1 MDYLELFAGGGG
13 GILAH
18 QELLGHAPAAV
29 AEIAAY
35 PLRVLRHRIAC
46 GQLPRLKV
54 YEDVRAVRGSA
65 YAGIGCVAGGF
76 PCQDVSAASGSTL
89 GIDGERSG
97 LVFDMLR
104 IVGEARPDYVFAENS
119 PHLRTK
125 GLVRILAALDYL
137 GYGNVAWIVLGAGAV
152 GAPHLRKRMWLLA
165 KQGGATG
172 AAVPAVLPPSGHWHR
187 GKLKVLPTPKTAS
200 AALPTLTCGDAKAA
214 GNRKSASLWTLSDV
228 LGITKKAE
236 RHGLRL
242 PTLVS
247 SDYRHP
253 GDRKSQERLQKLR
266 SRPLRETLAY
276 IEGGGTAI
284 NPLWAEWYMGWCPDW
299 TDLNVDRP
307 DLATWRGLVRDRAW
321 WTDAVE
327 ASVLPRTVAR
337 KSAVPDLASR
347 IRALGNGQVPLCA
360 AVAFQTLK
368 GTL

>member
-1 MDYLELFAGGGG
+1 MDYVELFAGGGG

-18 QELLGHAPAAV
+18 QELLGHTPVAA

-46 GQLPRLKV
+46 GQLPRMTV
-54 YEDVRAVRGSA
+54 CEDVRAVRGAA
-65 YAGIGCVAGGF
+65 YSGIGCIAGGF

-104 IVGEARPDYVFAENS
+104 IVGEARPAYVFAENS

-125 GLVRILAALDYL
+125 GLVRILAALDFL

-172 AAVPAVLPPSGHWHR
+172 ATVPAVLPSSGHWHR
-187 GKLKVLPTPKTAS
+187 GALKTLSTAKTGNG
-200 AALPTLTCGDAKAA
+200 ALPTLTCGDAKAA
-214 GNRKSASLWTLSDV
+214 GNRKSESLWTLSDV

-242 PTLVS
+242 PTLAS
-247 SDYRHP
+247 SDFRHP
-253 GDRKSQERLQKLR
+253 YSRKGLEAQLAKR
-266 SRPLRETLAY
+266 SKPLRDILPY
-276 IEGGGTAI
+276 LEGGKAI
-284 NPLWAEWYMGWCPDW
+284 SPLWAEWYMGWCPDW
-299 TDLNVDRP
+299 TDLSVDRP
-307 DLATWRGLVRDRAW
+307 DVATWQSVTRSGRW
-321 WTDAVE
+321 WSDAVE
-327 ASVLPRTVAR
+327 ASVLPRTLAS
-337 KSAVPDLASR
+337 KSEVPDCANR

-368 GTL
+368 GLL